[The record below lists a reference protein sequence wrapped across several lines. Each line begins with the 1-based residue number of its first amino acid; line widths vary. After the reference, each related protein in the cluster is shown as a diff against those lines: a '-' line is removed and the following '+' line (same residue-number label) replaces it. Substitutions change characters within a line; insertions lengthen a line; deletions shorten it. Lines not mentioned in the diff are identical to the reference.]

1 MIGMIITKDSI
12 ETPRSLGNTKKKG
25 AFLYENIEAAYGE

>member
-1 MIGMIITKDSI
+1 MKHSI
-12 ETPRSLGNTKKKG
+12 ETPRSLGNNKKKG